1 MNTFFEKLFFSVF
14 LISTIA
20 FFDVLIK
27 FKRPLVL
34 KFLFLLISS
43 IIGFTSLIHSLDLTS
58 TNYIFYIIFSKAL
71 IASAFLNV
79 FSNLYFLKYRIWVVL
94 LSISLI
100 TFTVASFYY
109 SSLINPEY
117 IESLRSQTLVIVKSS
132 GLELPLF
139 MLIIRSVLILSFFGT
154 FVFFL
159 YKIINKFGLNN
170 IYFDKIKVW
179 TIAIFLIMICMLLL
193 YIPFP
198 FLKNNDIVGFSISFV
213 IYLTVVLTILYRPN
227 FLNKSSLKISF
238 GDSFSRN
245 VDLNINDLDF
255 INNFFTNF
263 YFTNPEASLENFSKV
278 LNVGSNDLY
287 KFVYYKY
294 NMTFSDLVNKQ
305 RVEYFVDII
314 HNPKFANFTIDAL
327 AKEVGFSSRQ
337 HLYKPF
343 KKFHGGN
350 PSDLIDAVLT

>member
-1 MNTFFEKLFFSVF
+1 MNTLFEKLFFSVF
-14 LISTIA
+14 LIAAVA
-20 FFDVLIK
+20 FFDVLVK
-27 FKRPLVL
+27 FKRPLIL
-34 KFLFLLISS
+34 KFLFLLIIF
-43 IIGFTSLIHSLDLTS
+43 IIGFASLVHSIDLFS
-58 TNYIFYIIFSKAL
+58 TKYIFYIIISKAL
-71 IASAFLNV
+71 IASAFLNI
-79 FSNLYFLKYRIWVVL
+79 FSNLYFLKYRLWVLL
-94 LSISLI
+94 LSISLV

-109 SSLINPEY
+109 SSLANPDY
-117 IESLRSQTLVIVKSS
+117 LESLRAQTLVIVKTS

-139 MLIIRSVLILSFFGT
+139 MLILRSILIFSFFGT

-179 TIAIFLIMICMLLL
+179 TIAIFLIMISMLIL
-193 YIPFP
+193 YLPLS
-198 FLKNNDIVGFSISFV
+198 FLKDNDNAGYLISFG
-213 IYLTVVLTILYRPN
+213 IYLTVVLTILYRPV

-255 INNFFTNF
+255 VNNFFTNF
-263 YFTNPEASLENFSKV
+263 YFTNPEASLENFTKV

>member
-1 MNTFFEKLFFSVF
+1 MNTLFEKLFFSVF
-14 LISTIA
+14 ILASIA

-34 KFLFLLISS
+34 KFLFLLIIF
-43 IIGFTSLIHSLDLTS
+43 IIGFASLVHSIDLFS
-58 TNYIFYIIFSKAL
+58 TKYIFYIIISKAL
-71 IASAFLNV
+71 IASAFLNI
-79 FSNLYFLKYRIWVVL
+79 FSNLYFLRYRIWVLL
-94 LSISLI
+94 LSISLV

-109 SSLINPEY
+109 SSLANPDY
-117 IESLRSQTLVIVKSS
+117 LQSLKAQTLVIVKSS

-139 MLIIRSVLILSFFGT
+139 MLILRTILIFTFFAT

-159 YKIINKFGLNN
+159 NKIINKFGLNN

-179 TIAIFLIMICMLLL
+179 TIAIFLIMISMLVL
-193 YIPFP
+193 YLPLSI
-198 FLKNNDIVGFSISFV
+198 LKDNDTLCYSISFV
-213 IYLTVVLTILYRPN
+213 LYLTVVLTILYRPS

-245 VDLNINDLDF
+245 LDLTINELDF

-263 YFTNPEASLENFSKV
+263 YFTTPDASLENFSKV

-314 HNPKFANFTIDAL
+314 HNPKYANFTIDAL

-350 PSDLIDAVLT
+350 PSDLIDAVLA

>member
-1 MNTFFEKLFFSVF
+1 MNTLFEKLFFSVF
-14 LISTIA
+14 LISTVA
-20 FFDVLIK
+20 FFDVLVK

-34 KFLFLLISS
+34 KFLFLFIIF
-43 IIGFTSLIHSLDLTS
+43 IIGFASLVHSIDLFS
-58 TNYIFYIIFSKAL
+58 TKYIFYIIVAKAS
-71 IASAFLNV
+71 IASAFLNI
-79 FSNLYFLKYRIWVVL
+79 FSNLYFLKYRLWVIIL
-94 LSISLI
+94 TISLL
-100 TFTVASFYY
+100 TFTVTSFYY
-109 SSLINPEY
+109 SSFINPDY
-117 IESLRSQTLVIVKSS
+117 LLSLRAQTLVIVKSG
-132 GLELPLF
+132 GLVLPLF
-139 MLIIRSVLILSFFGT
+139 MLILRAILIFTFFGT

-179 TIAIFLIMICMLLL
+179 TIAIFLIMISMLLL
-193 YIPFP
+193 YLPLSI
-198 FLKNNDIVGFSISFV
+198 LKDNDTLGYSISFV
-213 IYLTVVLTILYRPN
+213 LYLTVVLTILYRPN
-227 FLNKSSLKISF
+227 FLNKSALKISF
-238 GDSFSRN
+238 GDNFSRN
-245 VDLNINDLDF
+245 LDLTINEVDF
-255 INNFFTNF
+255 INSFFTNF
-263 YFTNPEASLENFSKV
+263 YFTNPDASLENFSKV
-278 LNVGSNDLY
+278 LNAGSNDLY

-350 PSDLIDAVLT
+350 PSDLIDAVLA